1 MLGYS
6 LNMSEESVQEAE
18 GSKENKELDPEKNET
33 SEETQEI
40 ESSEAVAEP
49 EEEVVLG
56 YPDRVP
62 NAERGASH
70 KHSYVM
76 LVCLACFLVFSLII
90 SIFTMPF

>member
-1 MLGYS
+1 
-6 LNMSEESVQEAE
+6 MSEENEQEAE
-18 GSKENKELDPEKNET
+18 GSKENKELGAEKNEN

-40 ESSEAVAEP
+40 EASEVAEP
-49 EEEVVLG
+49 EKEIVLG